1 MNLKSTHPIT
11 GRAFARRTL
20 VLTATAFAFFA
31 VPVCL
36 SATETLVSSGEN
48 IDWFGYRSNSKNTF
62 FTYDAETKT
71 TKMTNLD
78 SDSYVFGYFPQ
89 GIELAV
95 GEKLTVRGTA
105 TFSTVASN
113 SAFFVGFYNSGENAK
128 PAAGTTF
135 TGIVDATGTM
145 TGFFGGTKT
154 SKSTGSETTS
164 TTATVY
170 SRFKG
175 KPATESEK
183 GAGFMTTNQGKNYIT
198 VAELSGET
206 SVAHP
211 TAGTACDF
219 LFSISRTESGY
230 TVALGDENNTAT
242 FSSGSVLSAENFDV
256 IGIKS
261 AGSGLTL
268 SNFSISTTGS
278 LVPEPATFGVFS
290 GMLALAI
297 VASRRRRRTRE
308 IR

>member
-1 MNLKSTHPIT
+1 MNLKSTHPST

-20 VLTATAFAFFA
+20 VLTATVLAFFA
-31 VPVCL
+31 VPVGL

-48 IDWFGYRSNSKNTF
+48 IDWFGYRSNSKNTV

-89 GIELAV
+89 SVALAV

-113 SAFFVGFYNSGENAK
+113 SSFFVGFYNSGENTK
-128 PAAGTTF
+128 PATETTF
-135 TGIVDATGTM
+135 TSIVDATGTM
-145 TGFFGGTKT
+145 TGFFGGTKI
-154 SKSTGSETTS
+154 SKKTDSETTS

-175 KPATESEK
+175 KPATESDK
-183 GAGFMTTNQGKNYIT
+183 GAGFMTTNQGSDYIAK
-198 VAELSGET
+198 AELSGET

-211 TAGTACDF
+211 TAGTAFDF
-219 LFSISRTESGY
+219 LFSILRTDSGY

-242 FSSGSVLSAENFDV
+242 FGNGSVLSSETFDV

-268 SNFSISTTGS
+268 SNFSISTTGL
-278 LVPEPATFGVFS
+278 LVPEPAVFS
-290 GMLALAI
+290 LFSGTLALAF
-297 VASRRRRRTRE
+297 VVSRRRRKARK